1 MKVQDVMTAAPE
13 ACRPED
19 NLGEA
24 IALMWRADCGVL
36 PVTDHSG
43 HVAGILTDRDIS
55 VALGTRNQRASDLRV
70 ESVMRTNVHTCQPSE
85 DVLAAVAR
93 MGERRVRRLPVVDTL
108 GRLVGILS
116 LNDVVLAAGG
126 GTGLRPAAVLDAFQA
141 ICAHQLPAPDVVPA
155 RAEKACWINLLPR
168 IQIGPW
174 L

>member
-24 IALMWRADCGVL
+24 VGLMWAADCGVL

-43 HVAGILTDRDIS
+43 HVAGILTDRDIC
-55 VALGTRNQRASDLRV
+55 VALGTRNQRAADVRV
-70 ESVMRTNVHTCQPSE
+70 DSVMQTTVHTCQPSE
-85 DVLAAVAR
+85 DVLSALAR
-93 MGERRVRRLPVVDTL
+93 MGDHRVRRLPVVDTL

-126 GTGLRPAAVLDAFQA
+126 GPGVRPGAVLDAFRA
-141 ICAHQLPAPDVVPA
+141 VSAHQLPVPVAVPA
-155 RAEKACWINLLPR
+155 RDRDLPVTA
-168 IQIGPW
+168 GSSS
-174 L
+174 